1 MRLPL
6 RTILGAGALI
16 LAGGY
21 LLFSF
26 LGPNGISMVLEKRRQ
41 VRELQGQNADLRR
54 EIEERK
60 ERIKSF
66 SDNPAERE
74 RHVREDLRLLKKDE
88 TTFVLQDQKK

>member
-1 MRLPL
+1 MKLPL
-6 RTILGAGALI
+6 RTILSTGALL

-26 LGPNGISMVLEKRRQ
+26 LGPDGIPRVLDKRHQ
-41 VRELQGQNADLRR
+41 IRELQGQNADLRR

-60 ERIKSF
+60 ERIRSF

-88 TTFVLQDQKK
+88 TIFVLQDQKK